1 MSNIIDYL
9 HWRGDLTFAQDPPN
23 LVDNLILSEI
33 AYCNFRGIVPSAQEG
48 GAVPL
53 AEACDRYLAAR
64 RNQPKLINNPRPV
77 LIAAAAGRRFRDVLL
92 SAYADEIDDEKQEQF
107 SAVTF
112 TVPGVAAYA
121 AFRGT
126 DTTITGWR
134 EDFNM
139 SFLPETPGQQDAVRY
154 LSEAAGRTDLPLIA
168 GGHSKGGNLAVY
180 AAAFADPAVQERVV
194 YVCSND
200 GPGFNSKV
208 ADSPQYAGIL
218 PKVRLILPESSLV
231 GILMANQGRRLI
243 VRSKGKGVMQHNPYT
258 WEVVGPSFLPVN
270 SLSPS
275 SLLLNETIRRWLD
288 EMSDDE
294 RRSFTEAI
302 FVALEEDKKNPEIDL
317 RQTPA
322 NGLRALMAGLR
333 ILTGERQASFLLAA
347 QKLLVAGGSALI
359 DDGRRRALKN
369 TAPLRTALQNII
381 RTLTPGQPAPAGPS
395 LPAES
400 PEESK
405 PEKPGSLP
413 V

>member
-1 MSNIIDYL
+1 MSNILDYI
-9 HWRGDLTFAQDPPN
+9 HWRGDLTFVQDPPN
-23 LVDNLILSEI
+23 PVDNLIFSEI
-33 AYCNFRGIVPSAQEG
+33 AYCDFRGIVPTAQEG
-48 GAVPL
+48 GSLTL
-53 AEACDRYLAAR
+53 AETCDRYLAAR
-64 RNQPKLINNPRPV
+64 MNQLKLINNPRPL
-77 LIAAAAGRRFRDVLL
+77 LIAAAASRRFRNVLL
-92 SAYADEIDDEKQEQF
+92 SAYADQIDAEKQEQF
-107 SAVTF
+107 AAVTF
-112 TVPGVAAYA
+112 TVPGIAVYV

-154 LSEAAGRTDLPLIA
+154 LNEAAERTGLPLVV

-180 AAAFADPAVQERVV
+180 AAAFTDPAVQKRVM

-208 ADSPQYAGIL
+208 AGSEEYAGIL

-231 GILMANQGRRLI
+231 GILMANRGQRLI

-258 WEVVGPSFLPVN
+258 WEILGPSFLPVD

-275 SLLLNETIRRWLD
+275 SLLLDETIRRWLD

-322 NGLRALMAGLR
+322 NTLRALMAGLR
-333 ILTGERQASFLLAA
+333 ILTGDRQAAFLQAA
-347 QKLLVAGGSALI
+347 QKLLLAGGSALVE
-359 DDGRRRALKN
+359 DGRRRALKN
-369 TAPLRTALQNII
+369 TAPLRAALQNIV
-381 RTLTPGQPAPAGPS
+381 RSLSPGQPS
-395 LPAES
+395 SE
-400 PEESK
+400 
-405 PEKPGSLP
+405 EKPGEHRLESPKNLP

>member
-1 MSNIIDYL
+1 MSNILDYL

-33 AYCNFRGIVPSAQEG
+33 AYCNFRDIVPGAREE

-64 RNQPKLINNPRPV
+64 RNQTKLINNPRPV
-77 LIAAAAGRRFRDVLL
+77 LIAAAASRRFRDVLL
-92 SAYADEIDDEKQEQF
+92 SAYTDEIDDEKQEQF

-112 TVPGVAAYA
+112 TVPGIAAYA

-231 GILMANQGRRLI
+231 GILMSNRGRRLI
-243 VRSKGKGVMQHNPYT
+243 VRSRGKGVMQHNPYT
-258 WEVVGPSFLPVN
+258 WEVLGPSFLPAN

-275 SLLLNETIRRWLD
+275 SLLLNETFRRWLD

-333 ILTGERQASFLLAA
+333 ILTGERQAGFLQAA
-347 QKLLVAGGSALI
+347 QKLLVAGGAALME
-359 DDGRRRALKN
+359 DGRRRAMKN
-369 TAPLRTALQNII
+369 TAPLRAALQNII
-381 RTLTPGQPAPAGPS
+381 RSLPPGQPAPQEKPAENGP
-395 LPAES
+395 ES
-400 PEESK
+400 PEN
-405 PEKPGSLP
+405 LP